1 MGHHAF
7 SAGDFRLVAFSRQGP
22 NALFWVRYIVELHLQ
37 ITPAKKK
44 PELSALA
51 IFWIKDFQRIP
62 GGKWQFRTADPCSV
76 NAMLYP

>member
-1 MGHHAF
+1 MLY
-7 SAGDFRLVAFSRQGP
+7 FRSGGSE
-22 NALFWVRYIVELHLQ
+22 NYTCKLHG
-37 ITPAKKK
+37 KKK

-51 IFWIKDFQRIP
+51 IFWINDFQRIP